1 MAWPGAPPA
10 EMPDRRRDETSALL
24 PSFLPVIQQSTD
36 TLRGMRAHTLF
47 VGIGSP
53 ARPVRHQEIAVLD
66 LRQMG
71 EELVITSQP
80 IAVGLH
86 DPQIRHRRAEI
97 RIHHGTDVAV

>member
-10 EMPDRRRDETSALL
+10 EMPDWRRDETSALL

-36 TLRGMRAHTLF
+36 TLRRMRAQTLF
-47 VGIGSP
+47 VGFGAP

-71 EELVITSQP
+71 EEIVIPSQP
-80 IAVGLH
+80 VDVGLH
-86 DPQIRHRRAEI
+86 DPQIRHRRAAMG
-97 RIHHGTDVAV
+97 IHHATEV